1 MRFFTP
7 LQLKKAMSGQQDRME
22 TLERKLDKHLPGSGI
37 SADFRAACDQ
47 QDSEA
52 LNDALTR
59 AVSSLL
65 GTRDIPSGLEAYCQK
80 CGVNVNLGGLSDM
93 NKVRCVTDH
102 RADILSR
109 LDQEGV

>member
-7 LQLKKAMSGQQDRME
+7 LQLKKAMSGQRGRME
-22 TLERKLDKHLPGSGI
+22 ALGRKLDEYLPGSGI

-47 QDSEA
+47 QDNEA

-65 GTRDIPSGLEAYCQK
+65 GTMDIPSGLETYCQK
-80 CGVNVNLGGLSDM
+80 CGVSVSLGGLSDM
-93 NKVRCVTDH
+93 NKIRRVTDH
-102 RADILSR
+102 RADIQSR